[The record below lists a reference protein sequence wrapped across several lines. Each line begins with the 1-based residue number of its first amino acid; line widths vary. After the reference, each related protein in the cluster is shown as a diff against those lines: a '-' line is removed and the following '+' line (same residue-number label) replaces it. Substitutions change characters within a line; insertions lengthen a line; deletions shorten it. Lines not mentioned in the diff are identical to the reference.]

1 MDLESEIRHKE
12 EERRYLRQVL
22 GGHTPAEFALLPKE
36 ERKKVYR
43 AHVYVEDA
51 FIILADGRVNLS
63 SNPELANGLMLLQEY
78 YMGRDEVGKG
88 LVKEARDIFYTENT
102 FVVWSYD
109 LRKFVQDTLADSE
122 PVAVKNRV

>member
-22 GGHTPAEFALLPKE
+22 GGHTPAEFALLLEE

-43 AHVYVEDA
+43 AHVYVKDA
-51 FIILADGRVNLS
+51 FIILADRRVNLLL
-63 SNPELANGLMLLQEY
+63 NPELANGLMLLQEY

-102 FVVWSYD
+102 FVV
-109 LRKFVQDTLADSE
+109 
-122 PVAVKNRV
+122 